1 MKEPRIEKN
10 TVQETLV
17 VPLYGRMLGSELYPS
32 ILQDPYARDALT
44 RLDFD
49 TSRLDNR
56 RDSLAWKFGSLEG
69 IVRSRDILIEME
81 SFLETHPQAAVVN
94 MGCGLDATPLLA
106 DNGSMRLYNIDRQDV
121 IDARNALVPP
131 MERERNLVADL
142 KDAAAWIPEV
152 DASEG
157 VFLFAAGVFMYLKTD
172 EVKDLALALQKAF
185 PQGVLVF
192 DTLGSFGIRTLMKGT
207 LRTMGIEDAEG
218 RFSCEKP
225 ERDCLWD
232 DGLHISSR
240 PYLTGYVDLKS
251 AGVQPILRATAHY
264 FDAIMKMRVVR
275 VEL

>member
-157 VFLFAAGVFMYLKTD
+157 VFLL
-172 EVKDLALALQKAF
+172 LA
-185 PQGVLVF
+185 PG
-192 DTLGSFGIRTLMKGT
+192 D
-207 LRTMGIEDAEG
+207 
-218 RFSCEKP
+218 FSHK
-225 ERDCLWD
+225 
-232 DGLHISSR
+232 
-240 PYLTGYVDLKS
+240 
-251 AGVQPILRATAHY
+251 
-264 FDAIMKMRVVR
+264 
-275 VEL
+275 

>member
-1 MKEPRIEKN
+1 
-10 TVQETLV
+10 
-17 VPLYGRMLGSELYPS
+17 MLGSELFPS

-49 TSRLDNR
+49 VSQFDQK

-69 IVRSRDILIEME
+69 ILRSRDILFEIEAY
-81 SFLETHPQAAVVN
+81 LKVHPQAAVVN